1 MFELID
7 IFNDTIK
14 CCKTDDSLMKS
25 VEKSINEQM
34 VLLENQEIK
43 LDDKLLTKHSNQSQ
57 LVVSHKRT
65 FEAAQNYA
73 VQGKKV
79 CALNFANSFNP
90 GGGVT
95 LGATAQEESL
105 CRVSTLYPA
114 LEDKKMMKEFYIP
127 HREKCNHLN
136 NDDIIYTPDVIVFK
150 TDSYL
155 PIIMSKNQWFNVNVI
170 TCAAP
175 DLSSYDLN
183 NISEA
188 QLTAIHVQRAKRI
201 IETAI
206 YFGNEVLIMGAFGC
220 GAFFNNPRIVAN
232 AYKKVL
238 PNYVHAFECIEF
250 AIYSKTDL
258 DQNYST
264 FKTILTK

>member
-1 MFELID
+1 MDELID
-7 IFNDTIK
+7 IFNDTINR
-14 CCKTDDSLMKS
+14 CKTDDFLLKS
-25 VEKSINEQM
+25 VEKSIKEQK

-43 LDDKLLTKHSNQSQ
+43 LDKNQLTKYNNQSQ
-57 LVVSHKRT
+57 LLVSHKRT

-73 VQGKKV
+73 VKEKKV

-95 LGATAQEESL
+95 KGATAQEESL

-114 LEDKKMMKEFYIP
+114 LADKKMMKDFYLP
-127 HREKCNHLN
+127 HRAKGNYLN

-155 PIIMSKNQWFNVNVI
+155 PSITPKNQWFNVNVI

-175 DLSSYDLN
+175 DLRSYDLN
-183 NISEA
+183 DISDA
-188 QLTAIHVQRAKRI
+188 QLMAMHVYRAKRI

-206 YFGNEVLIMGAFGC
+206 YFGNEVLILGAFGC
-220 GAFFNNPRIVAN
+220 GAFLNNPQIVAN
-232 AYKKVL
+232 AYKQVL
-238 PNYVHAFECIEF
+238 PDYIHAFECIEF

-258 DQNYST
+258 DQNYNS
-264 FKTILTK
+264 FKTILIN